1 MGNPWYEKPTVR
13 GYSNPDVASALQ
25 KCIRRGDERQAVYWA
40 VELDRSGYGKY
51 VWRRLLIITSEDVGL
66 AEPNLPA
73 TIRALYETWQELAA
87 TRNKHEP
94 ERLMLC
100 HAVMLLARA
109 KKSRRVDHALC
120 AHYPN
125 NERLYEI
132 PDEAYDLHTLKG
144 KRMGRGLDHWYAEA
158 AKLENEADLGDD
170 PFFDDSKAMDH
181 QTEMPLK
188 ASKQREPD
196 ESGDADQVDGQ
207 GALPF

>member
-1 MGNPWYEKPTVR
+1 MANPWYDKPTVR

-25 KCIRRGDERQAVYWA
+25 KCIRRGDERQSVYWA

-51 VWRRLLIITSEDVGL
+51 VWRRLLIITSEDIGL
-66 AEPNLPA
+66 AEPDLPA
-73 TIRALYETWQELAA
+73 TIRALYETWKELVAA
-87 TRNKHEP
+87 RNKHEP

-132 PDEAYDLHTLKG
+132 PDVAYDLHTLTG
-144 KRMGRGLDHWYAEA
+144 KRMGRGLDHWYSEA
-158 AKLENEADLGDD
+158 AKLENEQYLGPDV
-170 PFFDDSKAMDH
+170 FFQDSKAMDDN
-181 QTEMPLK
+181 TEIPLK
-188 ASKQREPD
+188 ASTKVKAEETD
-196 ESGDADQVDGQ
+196 DQIDGQ
-207 GALPF
+207 GAIPF